1 MQYYMLDKNDISVVR
16 GIVNTKDVMRE
27 LGITNAQFHK
37 MLRNEETYKGCILLP
52 VETDEEE
59 RRKVTS
65 EDDEQFQLI
74 GHAWEVH
81 TAAMKTK
88 YVDSLGPGAACLV

>member
-1 MQYYMLDKNDISVVR
+1 MLDKNDISVVR
-16 GIVNTKDVMRE
+16 GIVSSKDVMKE

-37 MLRNEETYKGCILLP
+37 MLRNEEIYKGCILLT

-65 EDDEQFQLI
+65 DDDEQFQL
-74 GHAWEVH
+74 
-81 TAAMKTK
+81 
-88 YVDSLGPGAACLV
+88 LGTNGDFVPCLPVSSSFFANT

>member
-16 GIVNTKDVMRE
+16 GIVTAKDVMKE

-52 VETDEEE
+52 IETDD
-59 RRKVTS
+59 RRNR
-65 EDDEQFQLI
+65 
-74 GHAWEVH
+74 A
-81 TAAMKTK
+81 
-88 YVDSLGPGAACLV
+88 